1 VSEYVVKLPDVG
13 EGIAEAEIV
22 EWHVNPGDTITEDQV
37 MVEVMTDKATV
48 ELPSPVSGVVLSIT
62 GAAGDI
68 VSVGSPLIRIETN
81 GGANAV
87 ASPPTPS
94 TETTAA
100 APLGDATES
109 QAPLAPP
116 VPEAAAAEPPAENGQ
131 VVRPAASSTA
141 PAAAPTAPAT
151 TAAPAVR
158 LRAKALGIDLATV
171 SGSGPDG
178 RIVHGDLDAHL
189 TRDAASGSA
198 RSARP
203 RIAPTADASDDSVD
217 EIPVIGLR
225 RNIAQRMQIAKTR
238 IPHFTY
244 VEEVDVSELE
254 RLRAQLNQDHAESE
268 SRLTVLPFL
277 MRAVVVAIRDF
288 PQMNARYDDDNGV
301 VSRHHS
307 VHLGVAT
314 QTAKGLMVPVVKH
327 ADAIDLWESAEEVAR
342 LSAAARNGKVTLEEL
357 TGSTIT
363 ITSLGALGGI
373 VSTPIINYPEVA
385 IIGVNK
391 ILTRPVYVDGAV
403 VPRQIM
409 NLSSSFDHR
418 VVDGA
423 DAAAFIQRIRALL
436 ETPALLFID

>member
-1 VSEYVVKLPDVG
+1 MSEYVVKLPDVG

-22 EWHVNPGDTITEDQV
+22 EWHVSAGDTITEDQV

-62 GAAGDI
+62 GVAGDI

-81 GGANAV
+81 GGASAA
-87 ASPPTPS
+87 ASTAPAIAETPA
-94 TETTAA
+94 T

-116 VPEAAAAEPPAENGQ
+116 TPETAAPEAPVENGEA
-131 VVRPAASSTA
+131 VRSA
-141 PAAAPTAPAT
+141 PP

-158 LRAKALGIDLATV
+158 QRAKALGIDLATV
-171 SGSGPDG
+171 AGSGPDG
-178 RIVHGDLDAHL
+178 RIIHGDLDAHL
-189 TRDAASGSA
+189 TRDGASGSP
-198 RSARP
+198 SAPRP
-203 RIAPTADASDDSVD
+203 KTAPTADAADDSVD

-244 VEEVDVSELE
+244 VEEVDVTEVE
-254 RLRAQLNQDHAESE
+254 RLRAQLNQDHADRE

-301 VSRHHS
+301 VSRHHA

-314 QTAKGLMVPVVKH
+314 QTAKGLMVPVVKN
-327 ADAIDLWESAEEVAR
+327 ANDNDLWESADEVAR
-342 LSAAARNGKVTLEEL
+342 LSTAARNGKVTLEEL
-357 TGSTIT
+357 SGSTIT
-363 ITSLGALGGI
+363 ISSLGALGGI

-391 ILTRPVYVDGAV
+391 IMTRPMYVDGAV

-423 DAAAFIQRIRALL
+423 DAAAFIQRIRLLL
-436 ETPALLFID
+436 ESPALLFIG

>member
-1 VSEYVVKLPDVG
+1 MSEYVVKLPDVG

-48 ELPSPVSGVVLSIT
+48 ELPSPVSGIVLSIT

-81 GGANAV
+81 GGVTAAPPSP
-87 ASPPTPS
+87 APASADSPPP
-94 TETTAA
+94 ET
-100 APLGDATES
+100 LGDATES

-116 VPEAAAAEPPAENGQ
+116 VAESAAPQAPAENESA
-131 VVRPAASSTA
+131 P
-141 PAAAPTAPAT
+141 PAAAPTAAP
-151 TAAPAVR
+151 TASPAVR
-158 LRAKALGIDLATV
+158 QRAKALGIDLATV
-171 SGSGPDG
+171 AGSGPDG
-178 RIVHGDLDAHL
+178 RIVHGDLDTHL
-189 TRDAASGSA
+189 TRNVTAAPPRTTPA
-198 RSARP
+198 RTAS
-203 RIAPTADASDDSVD
+203 TADAADDSVD

-254 RLRAQLNQDHAESE
+254 RLRAQLNQDHADRD

-277 MRAVVVAIRDF
+277 MRAVVVAVRDF

-327 ADAIDLWESAEEVAR
+327 ANDNDLWESADEVAR
-342 LSAAARNGKVTLEEL
+342 LSTAARNGKVTLEEL
-357 TGSTIT
+357 SGSTIT

-423 DAAAFIQRIRALL
+423 DAAAFIQRIKALL
-436 ETPALLFID
+436 KTPALLFID

>member
-81 GGANAV
+81 GGAGA
-87 ASPPTPS
+87 AAATAPAIAETPA
-94 TETTAA
+94 T

-116 VPEAAAAEPPAENGQ
+116 VPEAVAAEPPAENQ
-131 VVRPAASSTA
+131 
-141 PAAAPTAPAT
+141 AAAPTAAPTQAP

-158 LRAKALGIDLATV
+158 QRAKALGIDLATV
-171 SGSGPDG
+171 AGSGPDG

-189 TRDAASGSA
+189 TRDGATGSTRAAG
-198 RSARP
+198 P
-203 RIAPTADASDDSVD
+203 KTAPTADAADDSVD

-225 RNIAQRMQIAKTR
+225 RNIAQRMQLAKTR

-254 RLRAQLNQDHAESE
+254 RLRAQLNQDHADRE

-327 ADAIDLWESAEEVAR
+327 ASDIDLWESADEVAR
-342 LSAAARNGKVTLEEL
+342 LSTAARNGKVTLQEL
-357 TGSTIT
+357 SGSTIT

-391 ILTRPVYVDGAV
+391 ILTRPVYIDGAL

-423 DAAAFIQRIRALL
+423 DAAAFIQRIKALL
-436 ETPALLFID
+436 ETPALLFVD

>member
-1 VSEYVVKLPDVG
+1 MSEYVVKLPDVG

-81 GGANAV
+81 GGASAA
-87 ASPPTPS
+87 ASTAPAIAETPA
-94 TETTAA
+94 T

-116 VPEAAAAEPPAENGQ
+116 VPEAVAAEPPAENQ
-131 VVRPAASSTA
+131 
-141 PAAAPTAPAT
+141 AAAPTAAPTQAP

-158 LRAKALGIDLATV
+158 QRAKALGIDLATV
-171 SGSGPDG
+171 AGSGPDG

-189 TRDAASGSA
+189 TRDGASGSTRA
-198 RSARP
+198 AGP
-203 RIAPTADASDDSVD
+203 KTALTADAADDSVD

-225 RNIAQRMQIAKTR
+225 RNIAQRMQLAKTR

-254 RLRAQLNQDHAESE
+254 RLRAQLNQDHADRE

-327 ADAIDLWESAEEVAR
+327 ANDIDLWDSADEVAR
-342 LSAAARNGKVTLEEL
+342 LSTAARNGKVTLEEL
-357 TGSTIT
+357 SGSTIT

-391 ILTRPVYVDGAV
+391 IVTRPVYVDGAV

-423 DAAAFIQRIRALL
+423 DAAAFIQRIKALL
-436 ETPALLFID
+436 ETPALLFIS